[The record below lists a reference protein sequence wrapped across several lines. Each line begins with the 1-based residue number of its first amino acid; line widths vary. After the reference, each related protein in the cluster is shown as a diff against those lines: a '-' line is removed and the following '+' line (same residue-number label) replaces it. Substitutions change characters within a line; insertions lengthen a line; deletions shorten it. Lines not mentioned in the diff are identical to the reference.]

1 MQFLCQEQAY
11 MTKSSYK
18 YLTVKSNNI
27 YSHSDLP
34 EDFFE
39 VTEKDVRKMMQDL
52 QKNV

>member
-1 MQFLCQEQAY
+1 MDKIVDNMPLRHA
-11 MTKSSYK
+11 K
-18 YLTVKSNNI
+18 YLFMKSNNI

-39 VTEKDVRKMMQDL
+39 VTEKDVWKMMQDL

>member
-1 MQFLCQEQAY
+1 MQLLCQEQAY
-11 MTKSSYK
+11 ITKSSYK
-18 YLTVKSNNI
+18 YVTVRSNNI

-39 VTEKDVRKMMQDL
+39 VTEKDIRKMMQDL